1 LFGGAAI
8 FSLTFSPHCP
18 KIIALASH
26 HFFGFARQKKHMSR
40 SVLTAEIDNYQTL
53 AQARMAPTIPANII
67 VEFLLMYPGYSL

>member
-26 HFFGFARQKKHMSR
+26 HFFGFVKENHMSR
-40 SVLTAEIDNYQTL
+40 SVLTVEIDNYQTL
-53 AQARMAPTIPANII
+53 AQARTAPTIPAKII